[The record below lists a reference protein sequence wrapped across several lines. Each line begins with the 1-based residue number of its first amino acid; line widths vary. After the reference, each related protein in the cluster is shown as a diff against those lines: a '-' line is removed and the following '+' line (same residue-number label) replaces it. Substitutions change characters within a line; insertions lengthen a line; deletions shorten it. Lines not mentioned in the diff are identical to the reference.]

1 MSKVVDYFI
10 DHKQGFLDDLFH
22 FLRIP
27 SISNNKAAVE
37 EAALWLKRRLEASA
51 SSLKIIRTL
60 GNPII
65 LAEWK
70 PKTSDEENT
79 VKSPTVL
86 IYGHYDVQ
94 SPEPLDQWISPPFEP
109 EIRDDR
115 IYARGVGDNKGQFFA
130 HLIAIECITKFSK
143 LGLRVKFLFDG
154 EEEIG
159 SPNLDEALIQ
169 EKEFFSDIDLV
180 FVSDG
185 PADPSWKPTLCFGA
199 RGIVTAQIYL
209 NSASNDVHSG
219 NFGGIQPNPAID
231 LMSILQTMVDDNGKC
246 LIKGFYN
253 KVFSPDEGALKAAE
267 ELNRTPEMYQKF
279 LGISYFGGE
288 QDVPLVHRVMFRP
301 TINIRGFHAGNIREH
316 AKTII
321 PKDAVVEL
329 DFRLV
334 PHQQPTQIQDLLINH
349 MEQLKTRSNRW
360 KLMINRCDVTFEA
373 GFAPIYT
380 SLDLSWTKIL
390 AQSITEGFGETP
402 VKIPLLGGSL
412 PLYNLFQYIRK
423 PMYIIPFAQPDQGN
437 HAPNENL
444 MLEWFEKGVI
454 TSMMLLKNLGSKSVK

>member
-1 MSKVVDYFI
+1 MLKVLDYFN
-10 DHKQGFLDDLFH
+10 DHKQTFLDDLFH

-27 SISNNKAAVE
+27 SISNNKADVE
-37 EAALWLKRRLEASA
+37 KASLWLKRRLETSV
-51 SSLKIIRTL
+51 SHLKIVKTS
-60 GNPII
+60 GNPVI
-65 LAEWK
+65 LAEWEPIASNEK
-70 PKTSDEENT
+70 NIT
-79 VKSPTVL
+79 KSPTVL

-109 EIRDDR
+109 EIRDGR
-115 IYARGVGDNKGQFFA
+115 IFARGVGDNKGQLFT
-130 HLIAIECITKFSK
+130 HLIAIECLTKFSA

-159 SPNLDEALIQ
+159 SPNLDKALIQ
-169 EKEFFSDIDLV
+169 EKDFLSDIDLV

-209 NSASNDVHSG
+209 NSANNDVHSG

-231 LMSILQTMVDDNGKC
+231 LMSVLQTIVNDNGTC

-253 KVFSPDEGALKAAE
+253 DLFTPDEGALKAAE
-267 ELNRTPEMYQKF
+267 ELKRTPEMYQKS

-288 QDVPLVHRVMFRP
+288 QDIPLVHRVMFRP
-301 TINIRGFHAGNIREH
+301 TINIRGFQSGNVREH

-334 PHQQPTQIQDLLINH
+334 PNQKPAQIQDLFLNH
-349 MEQLKTRSNRW
+349 LEQLKQKSDRW
-360 KLMINRCDVTFEA
+360 KAMINRCDMTFEA

-380 SLDLSWTKIL
+380 PLNLPWTEIL
-390 AQSITEGFGETP
+390 AQSITEGFGEEP
-402 VKIPLLGGSL
+402 VRIPLLGGSL
-412 PLYNLFQYIRK
+412 PLYNLYQHIKK
-423 PMYIIPFAQPDQGN
+423 PMYIIPFGQPDQGN

-444 MLEWFEKGVI
+444 MLEWFEKGVV
-454 TSMMLLKNLGSKSVK
+454 TSMMLLKNLGSRSI